1 MSNGDNY
8 IGEFKN
14 GLFDGKGQLTDKN
27 GNVFDGDFVKGK
39 KEAFGVIITNKGE
52 KIEGKYK
59 NGIFFKQHDNI
70 DL

>member
-14 GLFDGKGQLTDKN
+14 GLFEGKGQLTDKK
-27 GNVFDGDFVKGK
+27 GNVFDGNFIKGK
-39 KEAFGVIITNKGE
+39 KDGFGVIITNKGE

-59 NGIFFKQHDNI
+59 NGIFFKMKKDS
-70 DL
+70 L